1 MKHRVF
7 TFLRV
12 AILIATAWADI
23 YICVWRLF
31 LKPLF
36 VIYNAC
42 IYGQVTVT
50 MMILLFVKIFLALF
64 LAAIFTWSGYTGQ
77 KVIEFCEE

>member
-1 MKHRVF
+1 MKHKVF

-23 YICVWRLF
+23 YICAWRLF

-36 VIYNAC
+36 AIYNAC
-42 IYGQVTVT
+42 IYGHVTVL
-50 MMILLFVKIFLALF
+50 MMILLFVKIFLAMIF
-64 LAAIFTWSGYTGQ
+64 AGVFTWSGYIGE
-77 KVIEFCEE
+77 KAIEFCEE

>member
-1 MKHRVF
+1 MKHKVF

-23 YICVWRLF
+23 YICAWRLF

-36 VIYNAC
+36 AIYNAC
-42 IYGQVTVT
+42 IYGHVTVL
-50 MMILLFVKIFLALF
+50 MVILLFVKIFLAMIF
-64 LAAIFTWSGYTGQ
+64 AGVFTWSGYVVQEIIRIYG
-77 KVIEFCEE
+77 E